1 MEDKGNNPVGS
12 GGSRRFGEVQ
22 PSAHRRCLDADK
34 LGQAL
39 AQIRDCGVWWA
50 VKCCIIFMVL
60 TCVRSR
66 EAREATWE
74 EIDFETAT
82 WTIPATRMKNG
93 IEHRVPLS
101 SQAMEVL
108 AYARSQSNDP
118 HGLIFPPQRGGQYM
132 GVGILSRLLRSLE
145 IPCVP
150 HGFRA
155 TFMNWTAESSNVPQ
169 AVTESVL
176 AHTPPNTVVAAF
188 LRSDLFEQRRAVMQE
203 WGNYVTET
211 RGPVIAAPLSSP

>member
-1 MEDKGNNPVGS
+1 MNSEGSENTRNSGKQNRTVHLPSLDHRDVG
-12 GGSRRFGEVQ
+12 
-22 PSAHRRCLDADK
+22 C
-34 LGQAL
+34 AL
-39 AQIRDCGVWWA
+39 AVIRDCGAWWA
-50 VKCCIIFMVL
+50 VRCCILFLAL

-66 EAREATWE
+66 EARGATWD

-82 WTIPATRMKNG
+82 WTIPASRMKTG

-132 GVGILSRLLRSLE
+132 SVGILSRLLRSLE

>member
-22 PSAHRRCLDADK
+22 ASAHRRCLDADK

-39 AQIRDCGVWWA
+39 AQIRDCGAWWA
-50 VKCCIIFMVL
+50 VKCCLLFLVL

-82 WTIPATRMKNG
+82 WTIPATRMKTG

-101 SQAMEVL
+101 SQALEVL
-108 AYARSQSNDP
+108 AYARSQGGGAP
-118 HGLIFPPQRGGQYM
+118 GVIFPTPRSGSYM
-132 GVGILSRLLRSLE
+132 DAGRLSRLMQMLV
-145 IPCVP
+145 IPGVP
-150 HGFRA
+150 HGFRSS
-155 TFMNWTAESSNVPQ
+155 FMNWAVERPHITA
-169 AVTESVL
+169 AAAASVL
-176 AHTPPNTVVAAF
+176 AHTPSNTVVASFMA
-188 LRSDLFEQRRAVMQE
+188 RDLFEQRRPIMQE
-203 WGNYVTET
+203 WGDIVTET
-211 RGPVIAAPLSSP
+211 IGPVVPAIPSSQ

>member
-1 MEDKGNNPVGS
+1 MNPAGSENTLNLGKQKRAVHLPSLDHRDVG
-12 GGSRRFGEVQ
+12 G
-22 PSAHRRCLDADK
+22 
-34 LGQAL
+34 AL
-39 AQIRDCGVWWA
+39 AVIRDVDVWWA
-50 VKCCIIFMVL
+50 VQACIIFMAL

-93 IEHRVPLS
+93 VEHRVPLS
-101 SQAMEVL
+101 AQAMEVL
-108 AYARSQSNDP
+108 AYARSQSNDS
-118 HGLIFPPQRGGQYM
+118 HGLIFPSQRGGQYM
-132 GVGILSRLLRSLE
+132 GSGILSRLLRSLE

-155 TFMNWTAESSNVPQ
+155 TFVNWAAERLNVPQ

-176 AHTPPNTVVAAF
+176 AYTPVNTVVSAF

-203 WGNYVTET
+203 WSDYVTDT
-211 RGPVIAAPLSSP
+211 IGPVIAAAPSSP